1 MGERGFVLVG
11 AFLEGAI
18 FPSFGTPFEVF
29 LTGELHLCTLRN
41 SNETKT
47 HEQ

>member
-1 MGERGFVLVG
+1 MGEKGYTLTFVLIG

-29 LTGELHLCTLRN
+29 LTGELHL
-41 SNETKT
+41 
-47 HEQ
+47 HF

>member
-1 MGERGFVLVG
+1 MGKRGCTLAFVLVG

-29 LTGELHLCTLRN
+29 LTAELHL
-41 SNETKT
+41 
-47 HEQ
+47 HF